1 MSDWIDGLCV
11 FSPEQCQLLK
21 DNIDLYVSI
30 AVVTVIMHIGIVVVP
45 DAVGRVIKLI
55 LKKYSAK
62 NKTSDKDN
70 C

>member
-30 AVVTVIMHIGIVVVP
+30 AVITVLMHAIVMTIPDFIG
-45 DAVGRVIKLI
+45 KLI
-55 LKKYSAK
+55 VFFMKRRKKKKESE
-62 NKTSDKDN
+62 
-70 C
+70 